1 MTVVRRAGPDDAEE
15 LTRLRVV
22 MWAALDGIAP
32 VMGPWYPATVA
43 RFRETLADPDST
55 WAAFVVDKDSDDTA
69 SVDTASAGPAGTG
82 LASCAV
88 GTIERRLPNPGN
100 LTGETGHIFNV
111 ATDPAYRRRGYSRAC
126 MTALLTWY
134 AERGVTKVELNAS
147 PYGEPLYQQLG
158 FARHSMPAMRR
169 SLAPRPATGP
179 GRPPT

>member
-32 VMGPWYPATVA
+32 VPGPWYPATVA
-43 RFRETLADPDST
+43 RFRETLADPDSA
-55 WAAFVVDKDSDDTA
+55 WAAFVVDKDD
-69 SVDTASAGPAGTG
+69 TG

-169 SLAPRPATGP
+169 SLAPRPANGP